1 MYDAPPA
8 RGVLDRIRGT
18 WKENGTRVRYPSY
31 KSFRLPWDTLF
42 GNPLI
47 LDTKAFSL
55 KRSSFSFLSSS
66 ILRITDSSVFK
77 VCK

>member
-1 MYDAPPA
+1 MYGVPPA
-8 RGVLDRIRGT
+8 NEVLVRIRGAR
-18 WKENGTRVRYPSY
+18 KENGTRVRYPSY

-42 GNPLI
+42 GKPLI
-47 LDTKAFSL
+47 LETKAFSL
-55 KRSSFSFLSSS
+55 EKSSFSFLSSS